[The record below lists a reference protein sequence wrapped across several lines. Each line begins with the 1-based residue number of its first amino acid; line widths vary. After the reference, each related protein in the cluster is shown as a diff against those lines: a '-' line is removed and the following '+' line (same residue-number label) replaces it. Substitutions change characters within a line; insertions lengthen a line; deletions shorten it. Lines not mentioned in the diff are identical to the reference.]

1 MATRSNSLWRTASLP
16 ASILVLA
23 VFVAP
28 HLGQASEENAAT
40 REPIVA
46 SRPGSHEPAPEYH
59 LAYRFRANQDVR
71 MLMVTGSQI
80 RLQKGDYVELNTI
93 QSVIERHYHVAS
105 VDPDGSAVLDLTID
119 NVKIANSKNGAPP
132 AVYDTRDPAAPP
144 SEFERVKECIG
155 RHSQVKVN
163 VQGKVST
170 LVGLQPAATDD
181 PDFLVILPE
190 KPVRIGDDWFD
201 DYQVRVQVKKELSQR
216 VTLRRR
222 YTLTAVNNNVAV
234 IRMET
239 AEVTPVNDPQILAG
253 MVQLTPKGTIL
264 MDLGQGALTLRD
276 LRCSR
281 IEVGV
286 LGPASSIAG
295 VSNTR
300 ETLR

>member
-1 MATRSNSLWRTASLP
+1 MATRSNSLWRTAWLV
-16 ASILVLA
+16 ASIFAPA
-23 VFVAP
+23 VVAAP
-28 HLGQASEENAAT
+28 HLGQASEENPAS
-40 REPIVA
+40 REPVLA
-46 SRPGSHEPAPEYH
+46 TRPGSHEPVPEFR

-80 RLQKGDYVELNTI
+80 RVQKGEYVELNMI
-93 QSVIERHYHVAS
+93 ESVTERHYHVAS
-105 VDPDGSAVLDLTID
+105 VDPDGSAVLDLSID
-119 NVKIANSKNGAPP
+119 NVKIANAKNGSPP
-132 AVYDTRDPAAPP
+132 VVYDTRNPSSPP
-144 SEFERVKECIG
+144 KEFERVKECIG

-163 VQGKVST
+163 AQGKVAPIGGSQSASPD
-170 LVGLQPAATDD
+170 G

-190 KPVRIGDDWFD
+190 KPVHIGDEWFD
-201 DYQVRVQVKKELSQR
+201 DYQVRVQVSKELSQR

-234 IRMET
+234 IRLET

>member
-1 MATRSNSLWRTASLP
+1 MATRSDSHWRTAWLAVSTLT
-16 ASILVLA
+16 LVVLA
-23 VFVAP
+23 AP
-28 HLGQASEENAAT
+28 HPCRASEENAAT

-46 SRPGSHEPAPEYH
+46 TRPGSHEQAPEYR
-59 LAYRFRANQDVR
+59 LAYRFHANQDVR

-80 RLQKGDYVELNTI
+80 RVQKGEYVELNTI
-93 QSVIERHYHVAS
+93 QSVIERHYRVAS
-105 VDPDGSAVLDLTID
+105 VDTDGSAVLDLTID

-132 AVYDTRDPAAPP
+132 AIYDTHDSSTPP
-144 SEFERVKECIG
+144 KEFERVKECIG

-163 VQGKVST
+163 VRGKVST
-170 LVGLQPAATDD
+170 LPASTDE

-190 KPVRIGDDWFD
+190 KPVHVGDDWFD
-201 DYQVRVQVKKELSQR
+201 DYQVRVQVTKELSQR

-286 LGPASSIAG
+286 RGPASSIAG